1 LSSDLYVRQ
10 VKLAQSAAYLN
21 AAIRLP
27 WPRLGKASQLLRP
40 GSLAVIGGAPGCG
53 KSFFALACGMAAEAT
68 AEDWTYLPLESD
80 RVFHLCAWRQY
91 LTETGTR

>member
-1 LSSDLYVRQ
+1 MLIDVLKMEV
-10 VKLAQSAAYLN
+10 LSAAYLN

-27 WPRLGKASQLLRP
+27 WPRLGIASQLLRP

-53 KSFFALACGMAAEAT
+53 KSFFALACGLAAEAT